1 MAREVHPPH
10 SMDMIY
16 FYDFLPRAFLW
27 LGADCFCLAA
37 SLLAKIYLVYLFS
50 PCSSKK
56 LARFEMLRPSIPL
69 RSCSRRQISHDT
81 VMEILFGV
89 RVKISRGLRLTVES
103 ALVRIVVCDPHLCAP

>member
-16 FYDFLPRAFLW
+16 FYEFILTAFLLLCMDFFSW
-27 LGADCFCLAA
+27 QRHCLR
-37 SLLAKIYLVYLFS
+37 IYLVYLLS

-56 LARFEMLRPSIPL
+56 LARFEMLRPSKSL
-69 RSCSRRQISHDT
+69 RSCSRRQVSRDT

-89 RVKISRGLRLTVES
+89 RVKISRGLGLTVES
-103 ALVRIVVCDPHLCAP
+103 TLVRIVICDPHLCAP